1 MYVIILSTRFQIP
14 VLKKV
19 YYKTPLNKKES
30 VFQNIKN
37 INLNFYKQI
46 MIIVDN

>member
-1 MYVIILSTRFQIP
+1 MYVIILSTRFQIF

-19 YYKTPLNKKES
+19 YYKTHLNQTKS

-37 INLNFYKQI
+37 INLNFYKPI
-46 MIIVDN
+46 MIIVDK